1 MKICILGSEGQI
13 GKPLA
18 RFLKSQDV
26 RKVDI
31 KLGDLH
37 DLRSSAR
44 EAELLIGDADYVFFL
59 AFDIGGSKYLAHA
72 DKTQEFISNNVK
84 IMDNVFTA
92 LARKKVPFLY
102 VSSMMAAKSK
112 DSNYGLLKDLGERYV
127 NTMSS
132 QGASVR
138 LWNVFG
144 EQEYG
149 DKSNVITDM
158 IHRVKTWAYINLETD
173 GLESRNFLHVSDCVR
188 ALATIMD
195 NHKHAVESF
204 TQPIH
209 VFGEKMM
216 TIQDV
221 AKIVSEIH
229 KEHTGIIPSIISG
242 KEDAFSHDT
251 PELRPSELNAIPKE
265 LWAPLISVEDAIRK
279 LYEGTNL

>member
-18 RFLKSQDV
+18 RFLRDEDV

-59 AFDIGGSKYLAHA
+59 AFDVGGSRYLA
-72 DKTQEFISNNVK
+72 KTAQEQDFISNNVK

-92 LARKKVPFLY
+92 LAKNKVPFLY

-112 DSNYGLLKDLGERYV
+112 DSNYGLLKELGERYV
-127 NTMSS
+127 NSLKG
-132 QGASVR
+132 QGVSVR

-158 IHRVKTWAYINLETD
+158 IHLAKTWAYIKLETD
-173 GLESRNFLHVSDCVR
+173 GLESRNFLHVDDCVK
-188 ALATIMD
+188 ALAAIMD
-195 NHKHAVESF
+195 NHKKAAVDYIR
-204 TQPIH
+204 PIH

-216 TIQDV
+216 TIREV
-221 AKIVSEIH
+221 A
-229 KEHTGIIPSIISG
+229 SIISKIHSEFTGIVPSVLYG
-242 KEDAFSHDT
+242 KEDSFTHDT
-251 PELRPSELNAIPKE
+251 QELRPSELNAIPKD
-265 LWAPLISVEDAIRK
+265 LWTPKVTVEDAIRK
-279 LYEGTNL
+279 LYQGISL